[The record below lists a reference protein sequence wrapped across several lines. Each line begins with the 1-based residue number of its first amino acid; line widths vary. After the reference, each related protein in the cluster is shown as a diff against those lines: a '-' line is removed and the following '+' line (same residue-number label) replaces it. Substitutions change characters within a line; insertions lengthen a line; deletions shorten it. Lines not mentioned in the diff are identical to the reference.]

1 MLYPQKGFIAN
12 GSFLKTPIFPVV
24 AAVVSEFIVAPKKT
38 PCSQLLLWK
47 TRGTVVDLLPPKRIA
62 LIGTPSG
69 FFQSGSNVGI

>member
-12 GSFLKTPIFPVV
+12 GSLRSTPLFPVV
-24 AAVVSEFIVAPKKT
+24 AAVVSEFIVAPRKT

-47 TRGTVVDLLPPKRIA
+47 TKGTVDERLPPKRIA

-69 FFQSGSNVGI
+69 FFQSESSVGI